1 MGGDVTEVLVCISL
15 VVTDVEHLF
24 RYSSPALAVVLLSKV
39 LVPVVSLSL
48 KILKG
53 QFQTETVHKF

>member
-1 MGGDVTEVLVCISL
+1 MGGDVIEVLVCISL

-24 RYSSPALAVVLLSKV
+24 LYSSPALAVVLLSKV

>member
-1 MGGDVTEVLVCISL
+1 MGGDVTEILVYVSL
-15 VVTDVEHLF
+15 VISDVEHLF
-24 RYSSPALAVVLLSKV
+24 RYSNPALAVVLLCKV

-48 KILKG
+48 TILTG

>member
-1 MGGDVTEVLVCISL
+1 MGGDVIEVLVCISL

-24 RYSSPALAVVLLSKV
+24 MYSSPALAVVLLSKV